1 MSPTKEVDYE
11 QRAHRMINRWA
22 GVQSAPRSNADRKAG
37 SEIFTERSAQEQDIP
52 GQSEYVVG
60 KILKI
65 INSNLYALVRLISIY
80 GSGFKVLI
88 FFRGTKACAC
98 FS

>member
-1 MSPTKEVDYE
+1 
-11 QRAHRMINRWA
+11 MINRWA

-65 INSNLYALVRLISIY
+65 INSNLYALVRL
-80 GSGFKVLI
+80 G
-88 FFRGTKACAC
+88 
-98 FS
+98 

>member
-52 GQSEYVVG
+52 GQSEHEYVVG

-65 INSNLYALVRLISIY
+65 IDSNTYALVRL
-80 GSGFKVLI
+80 G
-88 FFRGTKACAC
+88 
-98 FS
+98 

>member
-1 MSPTKEVDYE
+1 MGFNLKPKVTLNDTNLSCLTESVVLKMSPTKEVDYE

-52 GQSEYVVG
+52 GQSEQEYVVG

-65 INSNLYALVRLISIY
+65 INSNL
-80 GSGFKVLI
+80 
-88 FFRGTKACAC
+88 
-98 FS
+98 

>member
-37 SEIFTERSAQEQDIP
+37 SEIFTERSAQEQDIH
-52 GQSEYVVG
+52 GQSEQEYVVG
-60 KILKI
+60 KIFKI
-65 INSNLYALVRLISIY
+65 IDSNTVVLVRL
-80 GSGFKVLI
+80 G
-88 FFRGTKACAC
+88 
-98 FS
+98 

>member
-52 GQSEYVVG
+52 GQSEYIVG
-60 KILKI
+60 KIFKKFK
-65 INSNLYALVRLISIY
+65 YHYFGLVRV
-80 GSGFKVLI
+80 G
-88 FFRGTKACAC
+88 
-98 FS
+98 